1 MSIKK
6 ITSKKKYEYTVPD
19 AWNFAINMV
28 FDSASYEYKWFK
40 QASKIITDISYE
52 EAIGDYNEWVQT
64 VDEFDT
70 GKQVIDKNGRIG
82 YIVKLYDKTA
92 RVAYFDTDDMSV
104 EPSYI
109 KDLELTGMYNDSV
122 KNLVEG
128 R

>member
-6 ITSKKKYEYTVPD
+6 ITSKKKYEYTVQD

-92 RVAYFDTDDMSV
+92 RVAYFDTGDMSV
-104 EPSYI
+104 GSSYI

-122 KNLVEG
+122 KDLVEG